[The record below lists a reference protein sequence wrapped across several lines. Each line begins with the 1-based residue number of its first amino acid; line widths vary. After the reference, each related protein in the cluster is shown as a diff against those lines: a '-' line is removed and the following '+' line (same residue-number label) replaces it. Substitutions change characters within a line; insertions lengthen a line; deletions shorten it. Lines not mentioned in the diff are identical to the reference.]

1 MFVIDKFK
9 LIHFNLLMLHMFL
22 AGKIILKRNVFYE
35 QTRLVKH
42 LMLLNEIQE
51 K

>member
-1 MFVIDKFK
+1 
-9 LIHFNLLMLHMFL
+9 MLHMFL
-22 AGKIILKRNVFYE
+22 AGKIILKRNMFYE